1 MMIGHIMRKISSE
14 YDENRHVTTE
24 MGEQNPNIGKNDRL
38 VCPNIIMSHTGEIK
52 MSIMTI
58 I

>member
-1 MMIGHIMRKISSE
+1 MIGHIMRKILSE